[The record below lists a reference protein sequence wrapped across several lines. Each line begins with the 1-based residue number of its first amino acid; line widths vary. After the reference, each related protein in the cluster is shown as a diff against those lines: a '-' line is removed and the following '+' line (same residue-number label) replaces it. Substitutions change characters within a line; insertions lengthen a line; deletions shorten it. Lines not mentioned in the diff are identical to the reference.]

1 VGGFAAQ
8 HKGWQWTIW
17 ELMWLSGFCL
27 VFLIFCLPESSS
39 SNILYRRTVRY
50 RKATGNQNLKCQSE
64 IEAEQMKGKDI
75 VMMVLV
81 RPFTLS
87 FTEPIC
93 FFLNLYIALI
103 YALLYL

>member
-1 VGGFAAQ
+1 
-8 HKGWQWTIW
+8 
-17 ELMWLSGFCL
+17 
-27 VFLIFCLPESSS
+27 
-39 SNILYRRTVRY
+39 
-50 RKATGNQNLKCQSE
+50 
-64 IEAEQMKGKDI
+64 MKGKDI